1 MNIAIFSDTYLP
13 DINGVATSCNT
24 LFHILRKHG
33 HKVYVVAPGE
43 KFEFNDNI
51 LRIPGLEL
59 KNLYGYRLSFIW
71 DEQGFQILKNLNL
84 DLVHINTDFGVG
96 QFGMNVANKL
106 SIPIVFTY
114 HTMYEDYT
122 YYFLKGFLD
131 RFSKWAIREFEK
143 SSMNRSSE
151 IISPSVKTM
160 NYLRSVG
167 VEKYINIVP
176 TGFDFSKFEKSEEH
190 LKSVDGL
197 RENLGYKKSDFV
209 ACCLGRMAHEKS
221 YDIIL
226 KGFRKYIDK
235 YDASNTYLLI
245 VGDGPDKQDLEKL
258 SETLNIQDKVKFIG
272 KVDNEDVPK
281 YYWISNLFLNSSISE
296 TQGLTFMEA
305 MASDIPILC
314 RFDNSLVGIINN
326 KKTGFFYVDEEDF
339 PDKLEYVK
347 NLGED
352 QLENIIKKAKES
364 IDDFSEKKF
373 YHKILEVYNR
383 AIRKSW

>member
-1 MNIAIFSDTYLP
+1 VNIAIFTDTYLP

-24 LFHILRKHG
+24 LFNALKKRG
-33 HKVYVVAPGE
+33 HEVYVVAPGE
-43 KFEFNDNI
+43 KFEFKDDV
-51 LRIPGLEL
+51 LRIPGLKL
-59 KNLYGYRLSFIW
+59 KNLYGYRLAFIW
-71 DEQGFQILKNLNL
+71 DEQGYQILKKLNL
-84 DLVHINTDFGVG
+84 DLVHVNTDFGVG
-96 QFGMNVANKL
+96 QFGMNVAKRLN
-106 SIPIVFTY
+106 IPIVFTY

-131 RFSKWAIREFEK
+131 RFSKRTIREFEK
-143 SSMNRSSE
+143 SSMNRACE
-151 IISPSVKTM
+151 IISPSIKTM

-176 TGFDFSKFEKSEEH
+176 TGFDFSKFERNDEH
-190 LKSVDGL
+190 LKSV
-197 RENLGYKKSDFV
+197 ENLRKELGFKNDDFI
-209 ACCLGRMAHEKS
+209 ACCLGRIAHEKS

-235 YDASNTYLLI
+235 YEAKNVHLLI
-245 VGDGPDKQDLEKL
+245 VGDGPDKDELEKL
-258 SETLNIQDKVKFIG
+258 AEDLNISNRVKFIG

-347 NLGED
+347 TLGEEKVKD
-352 QLENIIKKAKES
+352 VCKKAKES
-364 IDDFSEKKF
+364 IDDFSEKTF
-373 YHKILEVYNR
+373 YHRILEVYNR